1 MNARSLFQ
9 VLVFVPGSS
18 LPYFASVLPRPA
30 LWISCVLLV
39 AAIGLPARGQ
49 GSEPDPEETPEESAE
64 TETPAIPEPFDT
76 PPPGGPAEGFGP
88 PRAEGVTPSRSI
100 GATNRGRL
108 QRGVALQ
115 GVNGLHIR
123 TPNHA
128 YGTQEFVNLLSW
140 ASAQVEAQYPGSR
153 LLIGDLSRE
162 RGGRMRPHRSHRV
175 GRDADVGFY
184 LVDPSGEPAMNNA
197 FVGLRR
203 TGVGKE
209 RRSERELKF
218 DDARNWALVAALMG
232 QDVVPVQYIM
242 VISPLKER
250 LLAEAQRQNAPAWLI
265 HRVMEAV
272 GPRRTGRG
280 RWARYGTHN
289 SHFHVRIYCDGDDL
303 PRCRDSPPYWDWVPE
318 RRQSPEA
325 RREERERT
333 RRAVRRRRRRRAA
346 MNSMSRMRSSMR
358 VSMRSS
364 MRSSRMRSSRMRSS
378 RMRSSMSSMQN

>member
-1 MNARSLFQ
+1 M
-9 VLVFVPGSS
+9 VPGPT
-18 LPYFASVLPRPA
+18 LPYFTSVLPRPA
-30 LWISCVLLV
+30 FWISLVLLSGALGV
-39 AAIGLPARGQ
+39 PAQGQERDGETVESTEGAAA
-49 GSEPDPEETPEESAE
+49 SF
-64 TETPAIPEPFDT
+64 IPEPSDT

-88 PRAEGVTPSRSI
+88 PRPDGVSRSRSI

-108 QRGVALQ
+108 QRGVALD
-115 GVNGLHIR
+115 GVNGVHIR

-128 YGTQEFVNLLSW
+128 YGTQEFTNLLSW

-162 RGGRMRPHRSHRV
+162 RGGRIRPHRSHRV

-184 LVDPSGEPAMNNA
+184 LIDSSGEPAMNNA

-218 DDARNWALVAALMG
+218 DDVRNWALVAALMG
-232 QDVVPVQYIM
+232 QDVVPIQYIM

-289 SHFHVRIYCDGDDL
+289 SHFHIRIYCDGDDK

-318 RRQSPEA
+318 RVPSPEA
-325 RREERERT
+325 RQAERERV
-333 RRAVRRRRRRRAA
+333 RQAVRRRRSRS
-346 MNSMSRMRSSMR
+346 SMMSSMRSRMRSSMR
-358 VSMRSS
+358 STMRSS
-364 MRSSRMRSSRMRSS
+364 MRSR
-378 RMRSSMSSMQN
+378 MSSMR